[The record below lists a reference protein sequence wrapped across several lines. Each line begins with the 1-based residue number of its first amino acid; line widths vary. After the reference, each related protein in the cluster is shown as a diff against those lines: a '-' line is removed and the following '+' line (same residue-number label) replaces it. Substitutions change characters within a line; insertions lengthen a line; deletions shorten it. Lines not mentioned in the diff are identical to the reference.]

1 MNSQG
6 TFFLFSFYV
15 GEFVPELMES
25 FQEKVK
31 KYLMSQLQEQ
41 MKSTVSKLDIS
52 IIDGCFK
59 GLYHLLKHF
68 PIKMYDK
75 DGYWE
80 KLYDALLKNSE
91 YPEEFEGHKSTGR
104 RYYRR
109 SALNLFQRHA
119 HQWNIK
125 LIQANDC
132 KIWFGNL
139 KKWTES
145 VNSEV
150 RIFEP
155 FSTAQS
161 RFRNPIFCFLKSNLK
176 IFS

>member
-1 MNSQG
+1 
-6 TFFLFSFYV
+6 
-15 GEFVPELMES
+15 MES

-68 PIKMYDK
+68 PIKINDK

-91 YPEEFEGHKSTGR
+91 
-104 RYYRR
+104 
-109 SALNLFQRHA
+109 
-119 HQWNIK
+119 
-125 LIQANDC
+125 
-132 KIWFGNL
+132 
-139 KKWTES
+139 
-145 VNSEV
+145 
-150 RIFEP
+150 
-155 FSTAQS
+155 
-161 RFRNPIFCFLKSNLK
+161 
-176 IFS
+176 